1 MPVIPEDAERLLTEL
16 VRIESVTPWLIPDG
30 SGEGDIARSIAGWL
44 SDLPVEVVLEEV
56 APGRPNLIATLRGT
70 GGGPS
75 LCLNAHADTVG
86 FANWRDRAL
95 EPRRDG
101 DRLVGLGVA
110 DDKGGCAVAL
120 LALRSLANRGA
131 RLRGDLVVACT
142 ADEEGVSIGTEH
154 LVANH
159 RYDAAIVL
167 EPDALPRAIVEHQGF
182 GWIDVVVHGR
192 AAHGSAPEAGI
203 DAIVHMAEVVTRLH
217 RLDRDVFA
225 RHADPKNG
233 RTVFHTGTI
242 HGGTDYATYPSRA
255 VLGIEIGTQP
265 GEHLADRVREI
276 DTIFGEVR
284 ESYPDFRGEVDVKL
298 EREPFRAEGHE
309 ALWDALAGATLDVL
323 ERPLEPVGLNAWA
336 DSGLMQAAGIPTIM
350 FGPLGGNFHA
360 PDEWVSIGEVVRAAQ
375 IVEAAAIRFLGSN
388 PT

>member
-1 MPVIPEDAERLLTEL
+1 MTVTPDDAERLLTQL
-16 VRIESVTPWLIPDG
+16 VSIESVTPWLIPDG
-30 SGEGDIARSIAGWL
+30 SGEREVVRSIAGWL
-44 SDLPVEVVLEEV
+44 ADLAVEVVVEEV

-70 GGGPS
+70 GDGPS

-95 EPRRDG
+95 DARRDG

-120 LALRSLANRGA
+120 LALRSLATREG

-182 GWIDVVVHGR
+182 GWIDVIVHGR
-192 AAHGSAPEAGI
+192 AAHGSAPDAGI

-217 RLDRDVFA
+217 RLDRDVFT
-225 RHADPKNG
+225 RSADPRNG

-276 DTIFGEVR
+276 EAIFGEVR
-284 ESYPDFRGEVDVKL
+284 EGYPDFRGEVDVKL

-309 ALWDALAGATLDVL
+309 ALWEALAAATQDILG
-323 ERPLEPVGLNAWA
+323 RPLEPVGLNAWA
-336 DSGLMQAAGIPTIM
+336 DSALMQAAGIPTIM

-360 PDEWVSIGEVVRAAQ
+360 PDEWVSIGEVVRAAE
-375 IVEAAAIRFLGSN
+375 IVEAAAIRFLGSSA
-388 PT
+388 T

>member
-1 MPVIPEDAERLLTEL
+1 MTVTPEDAERLLTQL

-30 SGEGDIARSIAGWL
+30 SGEAEVVRAIEGWL

-75 LCLNAHADTVG
+75 LCLNAHSDTVG
-86 FANWRDRAL
+86 FANWSDRAL

-120 LALRSLANRGA
+120 LALRSLATREE

-167 EPDALPRAIVEHQGF
+167 EPDGLPRAIVEHQGF
-182 GWIDVVVHGR
+182 GWIDVIVHGR
-192 AAHGSAPEAGI
+192 AAHGSAPDAGI

-217 RLDRDVFA
+217 RLDHDVFIPN
-225 RHADPKNG
+225 ADPKNG
-233 RTVFHTGTI
+233 RTVFHTGTL

-276 DTIFGEVR
+276 EAIFDEVR
-284 ESYPDFRGEVDVKL
+284 EAYPDFRGEVDVKL

-309 ALWDALAGATLDVL
+309 ALWEALAGATRDVL

-360 PDEWVSIGEVVRAAQ
+360 PDEWVSIDEVVRTAR
-375 IVEAAAIRFLGSN
+375 IVEAAAIRFLGSGA
-388 PT
+388 T